1 MSVSALYFSCALSI
15 PRVRPSPQ
23 HRVSK
28 IFLSLLQRCDPII
41 FRVVTSSQPLELREY
56 IPDPV
61 RSLPSLPD
69 LLQRR
74 LILPE
79 ALLRLLES
87 CYAHILSKMMVVNIA
102 HNRKQRKCEY
112 YLFPF
117 RQIYEYLFV
126 KPIYLAGTAFFV
138 IIGYDG
144 ACSWATFL
152 PESVAGG
159 HLVALY
165 GSEIGLKCCP
175 GAFLCRSR
183 WHFCRVMLPSY
194 VNLPSMGAI
203 LPVFAPLEGTRK
215 RFA

>member
-1 MSVSALYFSCALSI
+1 
-15 PRVRPSPQ
+15 
-23 HRVSK
+23 
-28 IFLSLLQRCDPII
+28 
-41 FRVVTSSQPLELREY
+41 
-56 IPDPV
+56 
-61 RSLPSLPD
+61 
-69 LLQRR
+69 
-74 LILPE
+74 
-79 ALLRLLES
+79 
-87 CYAHILSKMMVVNIA
+87 MMVVNIA

-165 GSEIGLKCCP
+165 GSEIGLK
-175 GAFLCRSR
+175 
-183 WHFCRVMLPSY
+183 
-194 VNLPSMGAI
+194 
-203 LPVFAPLEGTRK
+203 
-215 RFA
+215 